1 MAIASPRGSI
11 FPRQVVRAALALLV
25 GLLPA
30 LAINPAA
37 AQKKEEFH
45 TAAQFAIL
53 VDFESGTVLF
63 ERAADQPTAPS
74 SLAKLMTAEVVFNE
88 IAQGRVKL
96 TDEFIVSEDAWRRGG
111 APSHTS
117 SMFAPIHSRVPVKDL
132 LMGVIAQ
139 SANDASIAL
148 AQGIAGNETAFAIMM
163 NKRAREL
170 GLTNSNFTNSTG
182 LPDRGMR
189 VTVRDLAKLARH
201 TIRTYPD
208 LYRYYGEREFTWNK
222 IRQQNRNPLL
232 AMNIGAD
239 GLKTGFTRDGGYG
252 LAGSAVQN
260 GQRLIVVVNGLKG
273 EKERAEEAKRLLEWG
288 FRGFEARLLFRAGQ
302 TIGEARLYGGEA
314 RYVPLSGPGAVNLMV
329 PRDSNDR
336 IVARIVYRGP
346 VLAPVAKG
354 QPIATLKVYRGD
366 QVALEVP
373 LAAAE
378 SVGRGGLTRR
388 ALDAVGELVISVIRS
403 GTSRL

>member
-45 TAAQFAIL
+45 TAAPFAIL

-132 LMGVIAQ
+132 LMGVI
-139 SANDASIAL
+139 
-148 AQGIAGNETAFAIMM
+148 
-163 NKRAREL
+163 
-170 GLTNSNFTNSTG
+170 
-182 LPDRGMR
+182 
-189 VTVRDLAKLARH
+189 
-201 TIRTYPD
+201 
-208 LYRYYGEREFTWNK
+208 
-222 IRQQNRNPLL
+222 
-232 AMNIGAD
+232 
-239 GLKTGFTRDGGYG
+239 
-252 LAGSAVQN
+252 VQ
-260 GQRLIVVVNGLKG
+260 
-273 EKERAEEAKRLLEWG
+273 
-288 FRGFEARLLFRAGQ
+288 
-302 TIGEARLYGGEA
+302 
-314 RYVPLSGPGAVNLMV
+314 
-329 PRDSNDR
+329 
-336 IVARIVYRGP
+336 
-346 VLAPVAKG
+346 
-354 QPIATLKVYRGD
+354 
-366 QVALEVP
+366 
-373 LAAAE
+373 
-378 SVGRGGLTRR
+378 
-388 ALDAVGELVISVIRS
+388 
-403 GTSRL
+403 